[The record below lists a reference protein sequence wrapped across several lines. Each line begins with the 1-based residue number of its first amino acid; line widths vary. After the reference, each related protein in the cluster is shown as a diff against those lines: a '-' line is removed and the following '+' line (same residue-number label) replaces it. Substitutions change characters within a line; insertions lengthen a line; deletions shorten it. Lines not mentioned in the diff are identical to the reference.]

1 MNLKILLKKI
11 LKRVYFIF
19 YLNRK
24 KRIYRFLTHISLN
37 KNPNFLRL
45 SSEPFVSG
53 DTFRK
58 FSDHIFDETKK
69 IDPKKVSKN
78 DFVFLKTDLIEIFF
92 EEYHPHIEN
101 KYNLIS
107 HNSDRNLTQ
116 ELYNYSDE
124 KIITW
129 FAQNLCIKKTNTL
142 LPLPIGLENLRYLN
156 NGILKDFKTVFPSK
170 NKFILSSFNQGTNP
184 SERINL
190 LKLSTEI
197 DNIDVINYLN
207 HKDYIEGLSAY
218 MYNLCPVGNGSDT
231 HRLWES
237 LMVGTIPIM
246 IKSDFSLNFLEIG
259 IPILLVNEWNDL
271 QNLGSDYL
279 NENYTN
285 LSGKETTDK
294 YVSFIFWREYLKKNL
309 PNIL

>member
-11 LKRVYFIF
+11 LKRLYFIF

-24 KRIYRFLTHISLN
+24 RRIYRLLKNISVN
-37 KNPNFLRL
+37 KHPNFLRL

-69 IDPKKVSKN
+69 IDPKKVFRN
-78 DFVFLKTDLIEIFF
+78 DFVFLKTDFIEIFF
-92 EEYHPHIEN
+92 EEYHPYIEH
-101 KYNLIS
+101 KYNLIT
-107 HNSDRNLTQ
+107 HNSDINLTQ
-116 ELYNYSDE
+116 ELYNFSDE

-129 FAQNLCIKKTNTL
+129 FAQNLCLKKTNTL
-142 LPLPIGLENLRYLN
+142 LPLPIGLENLRYLK
-156 NGILKDFKTVFPSK
+156 NGILKDFKSIFPVK
-170 NKFILSSFNQGTNP
+170 NRFILSSFNEWTNP

-190 LKLSTEI
+190 LNLSTEI
-197 DNIDVINYLN
+197 DNIDIINYLN
-207 HKDYIEGLSAY
+207 HKDYVEGLSAY

-246 IKSDFSLNFLEIG
+246 IKSDFSLNFLDIG

-271 QNLGSDYL
+271 KNLDMDYL
-279 NENYTN
+279 YENFTN
-285 LSGKETTDK
+285 LSGKETTSK
-294 YVSFIFWREYLKKNL
+294 YVSFSFWEKYLKENFPSVL
-309 PNIL
+309 